1 MSETVNHKNIGVIF
15 AGGVGTRMKS
25 KDIPKQFLC
34 IHGKPIIIHTLEW
47 FEKCN
52 DIDAVVIACVENY
65 IGYLSSLIEKYR
77 VRKVKKTVPGGN
89 SGQQSIYNGLI
100 AAREIAG
107 TDDTVVLI
115 HDGVRPL
122 INERL
127 LSDNIESVRKFG
139 SCITAG
145 IVKETIVEID
155 DEGNIRNVPSRQHSR
170 VAKAPQSFYLKDI
183 LCAHE
188 RAVKDGRNDFIDSCT
203 LMKHYGYNL
212 HMIDGPY
219 ENIKITTP
227 DDYYMMRAMLDVK
240 ENSQLYTDEEAKND

>member
-1 MSETVNHKNIGVIF
+1 MMKNIGVIF

-47 FEKCN
+47 FENCA

-65 IGYLSSLIEKYR
+65 IEYLRTLIDKYQIL
-77 VRKVKKTVPGGN
+77 KVKKIVAGGN
-89 SGQQSIYNGLI
+89 SGQQSIYNGLK
-100 AAREIAG
+100 AAEEIA
-107 TDDTVVLI
+107 DTENAVVLI

-122 INERL
+122 INGKL
-127 LSDNIESVRKFG
+127 LSDNVKSVEEFG

-155 DEGNIRNVPSRQHSR
+155 DDGNIRNVPSRKHSR

-183 LCAHE
+183 LSAHE
-188 RAVKDGRNDFIDSCT
+188 RAVKEGRSDFIDSCT

-240 ENSQLYTDEEAKND
+240 ENSQLYTDEDE